1 MAIYAFLCFFEWG
14 HWSLGILTEVGDT
27 AENFGASV
35 QLVKILILQ
44 GTFLDSVFRRIHWIH
59 DEWFFFSWWQVVLYC
74 GGSWMIFSASEF
86 LSKTPQKIQQEV
98 FKFNLALQTW
108 NKHLTAYITFVR
120 FLYHCLACSFYL
132 GMRSSI
138 WMASVFCSFFGI
150 IWGILLLKLLMPCFT
165 CCCVLACGLGA
176 GIAHLPEARRD
187 PNPGWKNFI
196 WQGKRG
202 HPQSPWQRG
211 RSKCIYLGVCLCWLV
226 VFLDKPSLL
235 GSDTNKKASLSVTE
249 PFVSHHSR

>member
-35 QLVKILILQ
+35 QLVKILIFQ

-138 WMASVFCSFFGI
+138 WMASVFYFFLGSSEVFCS
-150 IWGILLLKLLMPCFT
+150 WNCWCP
-165 CCCVLACGLGA
+165 V
-176 GIAHLPEARRD
+176 
-187 PNPGWKNFI
+187 
-196 WQGKRG
+196 
-202 HPQSPWQRG
+202 SPVAA
-211 RSKCIYLGVCLCWLV
+211 SWLV
-226 VFLDKPSLL
+226 AWAQALHICPRLAEIQILAGKTSYGKGKGATPNLRDNEDV
-235 GSDTNKKASLSVTE
+235 
-249 PFVSHHSR
+249 